1 MNNIRPYRHKV
12 QYYET
17 DQMGVVHHSNY
28 IRWFEEARTDFMEQM
43 GMGYDEMERR
53 GIVSP
58 VLSVEA
64 DYRRMV
70 YFGES
75 VTIETKIREYNGIKM
90 TVEYEIVDDKT
101 GMVHCRGLTKQLLFK
116 QQGQTGFPE
125 KRFS

>member
-90 TVEYEIVDDKT
+90 TVEYEIVDDKDFPDFHEMFVNAP
-101 GMVHCRGLTKQLLFK
+101 GMEQKK
-116 QQGQTGFPE
+116 
-125 KRFS
+125 